1 MVSTVRRRV
10 HAEEAFGV
18 SGGAAIP
25 DEMTMGRSGVLTP
38 DRLRDISHKPWFFAV
53 HIEVRLA
60 SSV

>member
-1 MVSTVRRRV
+1 MRRYVPRGGGVR
-10 HAEEAFGV
+10 AC
-18 SGGAAIP
+18 GGAAMP

-60 SSV
+60 SSVWL